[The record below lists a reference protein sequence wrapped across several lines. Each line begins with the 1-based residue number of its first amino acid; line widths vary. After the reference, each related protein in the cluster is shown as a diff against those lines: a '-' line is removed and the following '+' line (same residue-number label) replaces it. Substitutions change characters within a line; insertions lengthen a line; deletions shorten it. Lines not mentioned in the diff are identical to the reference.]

1 MIDQKGGD
9 KVFIARQPIFNEQLE
24 VYGYEL
30 LFRLTHHS
38 NQFGGVSSRGATAAV
53 ITGLFESGIENIVE
67 DKLAFINFDE
77 IFIHS
82 NAIELIKPDRL
93 VVEMLEKIKIN
104 DILLERLKIIKEKG
118 YKIALDDFE
127 EDYQSYPLTSLADI
141 IKYDLMITPLETIKN
156 DVILAIKQG
165 KILLAEKVETQNE
178 FRQAKNMGFSLF
190 QGYFFSKPII
200 AGYSASKSLTKN
212 QYFLLISELKKEDPS
227 YNVLADLI
235 QQDVTLAYQVVRMAS
250 VRAKHDFVT
259 SIQFALTY
267 IGLNKIERWLN
278 ILMLHDLVKDKPLEL
293 MKISIIRSRF
303 AESLARRANMTVSS
317 QHEASMMGLFSVLD
331 GILDQSMDDALK
343 GISIPPSIYDALL
356 KERGFLYPIY
366 QLMLAYEKGDWKTTS
381 RVSQE
386 LNIEEH
392 ILYHDY
398 RKAIQW
404 ANEVLLSIS

>member
-1 MIDQKGGD
+1 M
-9 KVFIARQPIFNEQLE
+9 FIARQPIFNEQLE

>member
-1 MIDQKGGD
+1 M
-9 KVFIARQPIFNEQLE
+9 FIARQPIFNEQLE

-30 LFRLTHHS
+30 LFRLTHQS
-38 NQFGGVSSRGATAAV
+38 NQFGGVSSTGATAAV

-67 DKLAFINFDE
+67 DKFAFINFDE

-82 NAIELIKPDRL
+82 NAIELIKPDQL

-104 DILLERLKIIKEKG
+104 DALVERLKTIKEKG

-141 IKYDLMITPLETIKN
+141 IKYDLIITPLETIEN
-156 DVILAIKQG
+156 DVMLAIKQG

-178 FRQAKNMGFSLF
+178 FRQAKHMGFSLF

-250 VRAKHDFVT
+250 VRAKHDFVN

-267 IGLNKIERWLN
+267 IGLNKIERWLS

-293 MKISIIRSRF
+293 MKVSIIRSRF
-303 AESLARRANMTVSS
+303 AESLARRAEMTVSS

-366 QLMLAYEKGDWKTTS
+366 QLMLAYEKGNWETTF

-392 ILYHDY
+392 TLYHDY
-398 RKAIQW
+398 LKSIQW
-404 ANEVLLSIS
+404 AQEILLSIS